1 MSTPSPNQPDQNQ
14 STPSQSGPSQPTKKR
29 IDPRG
34 IFLLLIVIAVIG
46 YLIAIHHTP
55 SLVKTNTMNKMT
67 TMTNTSTTLNESI
80 PGLQN
85 FMAINF
91 NLTNSLQGNEIIV
104 GKNGE
109 IYLQISGYFDQFP
122 NNYPMSLSNKFFII
136 YMVVTVYNGSSS
148 KSIVLPVFSEVE
160 YNKQPYFVY
169 QVEGNFPQLQS
180 FISTLKP
187 NEFIGITFYTN
198 TTEIQGYAIW

>member
-1 MSTPSPNQPDQNQ
+1 MSTPNQPDQSQ

-67 TMTNTSTTLNESI
+67 TMTNTSMTLNESI